1 MTTHEGIQDYLH
13 HILDTTNDPPS
24 QRVLMAA
31 IVRLDRLEKAL
42 AAAPVVAWTKPD
54 GSTNRYLCLIESE
67 WRTR

>member
-1 MTTHEGIQDYLH
+1 MDYLRY
-13 HILDTTNDPPS
+13 ILDTTNDPPS
-24 QRVLMAA
+24 QRVLTAA

-67 WRTR
+67 WRP